1 MGHGMMLLDTHALIW
16 YLTNDPQLPRE
27 IKDQITGA
35 PLVYV
40 STVVIW
46 EIAIKG
52 SLGKLDLAGRPIN
65 SREKVDEIIA
75 ECVSQEFEFLGV
87 SASHAAE
94 APFLAGN
101 HKDPFDRLLAAQAVQ
116 QDLLLVSCDAVFDRF
131 SPKLR
136 RLWIELAK
144 RGPQTAKKRTAR
156 R

>member
-1 MGHGMMLLDTHALIW
+1 MMLLDTHALIW
-16 YLTNDPQLPRE
+16 YLTDDPRLPRE
-27 IKDQITGA
+27 IRDQISSR

-40 STVVIW
+40 SAVVIW

-65 SREKVDEIIA
+65 SREAVDEIIA
-75 ECVSQEFEFLGV
+75 ECVSQQFELLSV

-94 APFLAGN
+94 APFLQSN
-101 HKDPFDRLLAAQAVQ
+101 HKDPFDRLLGAQAVQ

-136 RLWIELAK
+136 RLWSETTK
-144 RGPQTAKKRTAR
+144 RGPQRATKRTTHR
-156 R
+156 